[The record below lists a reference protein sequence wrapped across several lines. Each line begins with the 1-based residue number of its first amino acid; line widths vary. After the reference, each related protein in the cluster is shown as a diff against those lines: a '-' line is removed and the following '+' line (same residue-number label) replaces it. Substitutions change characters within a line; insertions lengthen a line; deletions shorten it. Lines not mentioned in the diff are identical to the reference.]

1 MVLPLILFALGV
13 LGTLLLTPLVI
24 QLARQIGAMDEPG
37 ERKVHDH
44 PVPRL
49 GGAAIFG
56 SFALASLLALALHEP
71 VRDRFLENAPF
82 WLSLAAGATLAFLL
96 GLYDDVRH
104 ASVWTKFA
112 VQTVA
117 ALIVMFPGG
126 VRVVSLANPFDGT
139 IQLGWLWIPLTA
151 LWIVGV
157 TNALNLIDGLDG
169 LAGGVAFISA
179 ATLFAIAFAQKERL
193 LLVLVL
199 ALLAGSLLGFL
210 RYNFHPAKI
219 FLGDCGS
226 MFLGYLLAVLS
237 VVGSSKR
244 TTALALLIPILIL
257 GIPVF
262 DTLNAMARRLGRRVL
277 VEKQWH
283 PRAMIAMFSAD
294 RAHIHHAL
302 LSMGYTHKR
311 TVLILYGMAA
321 LFGALAFA
329 AAVLDDDRLSLGLM
343 LAGLAAFVLMKQYGK
358 YVPIGKSGEGG
369 DGP

>member
-1 MVLPLILFALGV
+1 MILPLILFVFGA
-13 LGTLLLTPLVI
+13 LGTLLMTPLVI

-44 PVPRL
+44 PIPRL
-49 GGAAIFG
+49 GGAAIFAT
-56 SFALASLLALALHEP
+56 FALASLLALSLHAQI
-71 VRDRFLENAPF
+71 RARFVENAPF
-82 WLSLAAGATLAFLL
+82 WISLAAGATVLFLL
-96 GLYDDVRH
+96 GLYDDIRR

-112 VQTVA
+112 VQLFA
-117 ALIVMFPGG
+117 ALIIMFPGG
-126 VRVVSLANPFDGT
+126 VRIESLSNPFNGVFH
-139 IQLGWLWIPLTA
+139 LGWLWVPLTA

-169 LAGGVAFISA
+169 LAGGVSFISV

-193 LLVLVL
+193 VMVLVL
-199 ALLAGSLLGFL
+199 ALLAGALLGFL

-226 MFLGYLLAVLS
+226 MFLGYLLSVLS

-358 YVPIGKSGEGG
+358 YMPIGKARPGG
-369 DGP
+369 DAS